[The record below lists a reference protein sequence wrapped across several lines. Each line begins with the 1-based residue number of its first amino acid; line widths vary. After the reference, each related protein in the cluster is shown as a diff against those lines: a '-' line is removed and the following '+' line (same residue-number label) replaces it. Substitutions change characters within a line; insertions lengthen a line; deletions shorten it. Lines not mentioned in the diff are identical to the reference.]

1 MKIYRRTAA
10 VMGLLTFSV
19 AIPAL
24 SAAPQP
30 KPLERGIAQW
40 SANSSRFITFSFY
53 VLSLEYPH
61 VLSSSI

>member
-1 MKIYRRTAA
+1 MNGELVPEIRDAQ
-10 VMGLLTFSV
+10 
-19 AIPAL
+19 
-24 SAAPQP
+24 PQP
-30 KPLERGIAQW
+30 KLLERGIGQW